1 MSRSKAWCFTINNPD
16 ADWSANLPPERE
28 GERFDAVSYPRPE
41 AVCAVRLNEAVAS
54 GEATYIT
61 WQLEMGA
68 SGTYHYQ
75 GYVEFAERKRM
86 AGVKKVIGEA
96 HCEPRKGTQLQAVNY
111 CQKRDTRLG
120 GPWTHGQLSEVTQGK
135 RSDLEAACEVAAN
148 EGIKAV
154 MQQHPTS
161 YVKYYKG
168 LTKVADE
175 ARQDKLLT
183 REKETFSTAVL
194 RPWQQTLVD
203 KLSGTPDPRKIHW
216 YWEDEGNVGK
226 TFVAKYLMSMHD
238 ALVLD
243 CSKKADLSY
252 MIKDHQGAVILFN
265 ITRTIG
271 DDFMNHVYGLCE
283 SIKDDLVISTK
294 YETKRVP
301 LGPQHVVVF
310 SNREP
315 EYDKWSQDRYDVHKI
330 DTTSPWNPKKP
341 SLKRKATDQD
351 FQGAERMKIYA
362 PGFSPGDQSK

>member
-1 MSRSKAWCFTINNPD
+1 MSQSKSWVFTINNPD
-16 ADWSANLPPERE
+16 SQWIAQQTAASLAAPSTD
-28 GERFDAVSYPRPE
+28 
-41 AVCAVRLNEAVAS
+41 VCATGNHLSQLVI
-54 GEATYIT
+54 GGKATFVT
-61 WQLEMGA
+61 WQLELSA

-75 GYVEFAERKRM
+75 GYVEFDQRKRL
-86 AGVKKVIGEA
+86 AGVVKVLGQA
-96 HCEPRKGTQLQAVNY
+96 HCEIRKGTQRQAIEYAN
-111 CQKRDTRLG
+111 KAETRIG
-120 GPWTHGQLSEVTQGK
+120 GPWTYGEAAVSTQGK
-135 RSDLEAACEVAAN
+135 RSDLEAACELAATD
-148 EGIKAV
+148 GIRAV
-154 MQQHPTS
+154 REQHPTS

-175 ARQDKLLT
+175 AREEKILA
-183 REKETFSTAVL
+183 RERDSFAKAEL
-194 RPWQQTLVD
+194 RPWQQSLVD
-203 KLSGTPDPRKIHW
+203 KLSGDPDPRKIHW

-226 TFVAKYLMSMHD
+226 TFVAKYLMSTQD

-252 MIKDHQGAVILFN
+252 MIKDHTGAVILFN

-294 YETKRVP
+294 YETKRVA

-330 DTTSPWNPKKP
+330 DTTSPWNPKP
-341 SLKRKATDQD
+341 QLKRKATEKDY
-351 FQGAERMKIYA
+351 QGASRLKIYA
-362 PGFSPGDQSK
+362 PGFSPGAQSDE

>member
-1 MSRSKAWCFTINNPD
+1 MSGAKQSKSWVFTINNPEQEPNGRAVLLGALVTD
-16 ADWSANLPPERE
+16 GFAN
-28 GERFDAVSYPRPE
+28 FV
-41 AVCAVRLNEAVAS
+41 
-54 GEATYIT
+54 T
-61 WQLEMGA
+61 WQLELGA
-68 SGTYHYQ
+68 NGTPHYQ
-75 GYVEFAERKRM
+75 GYVEFAQRKRL
-86 AGVKKVIGEA
+86 AGVKKLLGERA
-96 HCEPRKGTQLQAVNY
+96 HVEARLGTQRQAIEY
-111 CQKRDTRLG
+111 CNKQETRIG
-120 GPWTHGQLSEVTQGK
+120 GPWTHGEAAVTTQGK
-135 RSDLEAACEVAAN
+135 RSDLEAACELAATD
-148 EGIKAV
+148 GIKAV
-154 MQQHPTS
+154 REQHPTS

-175 ARQDKLLT
+175 AREEKILA
-183 REKETFSTAVL
+183 RERDSFAKAEL
-194 RPWQQTLVD
+194 RPWQQSLVD

-226 TFVAKYLMSMHD
+226 TFVAKYLMSTQD

-252 MIKDHQGAVILFN
+252 MIKDHCGAVILFN

-294 YETKRVP
+294 YETKRVA
-301 LGPQHVVVF
+301 LGPQHVIVF

-315 EYDKWSQDRYDVHKI
+315 EYDKWSADRYDVHKI

-341 SLKRKATDQD
+341 SLKRKASEMDY
-351 FQGAERMKIYA
+351 QGAARLKIYQ